1 MKKEAILILL
11 FLCLISLATAAP
23 ILELNKPTFQPGE
36 TLLGKITTDFE
47 DKLTYT
53 DIEFFKGNRKIPFQ
67 KDIIF
72 YDNTYYFYTYLTQE
86 GDFTM
91 KISEFIYREDE
102 ELKSISLEQNISVK
116 QQFID
121 DNNTQTAIL
130 SIRPGLIF
138 TTSTPEITISNKG
151 NTDLEIKYLDQTI
164 TLPPAEHKVITYL
177 TNQSFSYLNLETYET
192 FNIPVIY
199 INFEKPEQIQPK
211 LDTDLKINPTLI
223 HINTIPN
230 QPQQQEIELIN
241 FAETNITDL
250 TISTNLDFITFET
263 PEQIPAKSIQN
274 LTLTINPQ
282 EQGFFSGNLTIKYS
296 NQTIILPINLY
307 SFPEETGLENIQQ
320 TDKSCSELA
329 GVVCTSNQKCST
341 TPQLTFGGEYCC
353 LTSCETIESESETSW
368 TWLWG
373 IIIILALGAGGY
385 FVYKKIKKTK
395 PQEPKETLK
404 KSTELYE
411 KRVKGSLTKT

>member
-1 MKKEAILILL
+1 MKKQALTILILL
-11 FLCLISLATAAP
+11 TITLATATP
-23 ILELNKPTFQPGE
+23 ILELNKPNFQPGE

-47 DKLTYT
+47 DKLTT
-53 DIEFFKGNRKIPFQ
+53 DHIQFYKGSRKIPFQ

-91 KISEFIYREDE
+91 KISEFIYREDG
-102 ELKSISLEQNISVK
+102 ELKSTTLEQNISVK

-164 TLPPAEHKVITYL
+164 TLTPAEHKIITYL
-177 TNQSFSYLNLETYET
+177 TNQSFSFLTLETYET
-192 FNIPVIY
+192 FNIPIIY

-211 LDTDLKINPTLI
+211 LDTDLKTNPTLI

-230 QPQQQEIELIN
+230 QPQEQEIELIN
-241 FAETNITDL
+241 FGETNITDL
-250 TISTNLDFITFET
+250 IISTNLDFITFEQ
-263 PEQIPAKSIQN
+263 PQQIPAKSIQN

-296 NQTIILPINLY
+296 NQTIILPINIY
-307 SFPEETGLENIQQ
+307 SFPEETDLENIQQ
-320 TDKSCSELA
+320 TDQSCSELA
-329 GVVCTSNQKCST
+329 GTVCTSNQRCST

-353 LTSCETIESESETSW
+353 LTSCETIEQESEKSW
-368 TWLWG
+368 GWLWG
-373 IIIILALGAGGY
+373 IIIILALGTVGY
-385 FVYKKIKKTK
+385 FLYKKYKKTK
-395 PQEPKETLK
+395 PQQPKETLK